1 MAGAPVRIGADRLQP
16 RTQAGIALINSVGN
30 LGGYFG
36 PDMIG
41 RIRMAMGGATEP
53 AFYTLAG
60 VALLGALIILFL
72 PRAELKAAPLKTA

>member
-1 MAGAPVRIGADRLQP
+1 
-16 RTQAGIALINSVGN
+16 VGN

-41 RIRMAMGGATEP
+41 RIRTATGGATEA
-53 AFYTLAG
+53 AFYSLAG

-72 PRAELKAAPLKTA
+72 PRTQVKPAQSTA